1 MAGITYEGIQK
12 EISEKKLRPVY
23 YLMGEESYYIDLLAN
38 RFATEILDEM
48 EQEFNQTIVYA
59 QDSDLRNILSLAKRY
74 PMMADRQVIIVK
86 EAQNFKNEIDELS
99 LYLQKPQP
107 STVLVFC
114 HKNGTLDRRKKVV
127 GDIERAGGGVF
138 ESKKVRD
145 DQLPYFIV
153 NYVKNRSLS
162 IEEKA
167 TMMLVESIGSDLNR
181 MTSEI
186 DKLFIN
192 MPAESKLITADM
204 VEEFTG
210 ISKDYNIFELKSAL
224 VTKDVAKANRIIKYM
239 EANPKNFPPQY
250 VLPILFSYFANLQQD
265 ILPTDQCLRRPVAIG
280 PLDNRRSVLGDF
292 ANDGLYVRSY
302 DIVSVD
308 QDRQTHFSHIIH
320 RSIVSFL
327 QAPHHPFRPQPQ
339 SARRAARPGNATSRG
354 APRRSSPTRSP
365 TRPPRDAPCGESDS
379 ARARA

>member
-239 EANPKNFPPQY
+239 EANPKNFPPQL
-250 VLPILFSYFANLQQD
+250 VLPILFSYFANLMLSYYAPQRTPQGIAD
-265 ILPTDQCLRRPVAIG
+265 Y
-280 PLDNRRSVLGDF
+280 LDMKSTWGVNDYVLGMRNYSAFKVMDIISELRHY
-292 ANDGLYVRSY
+292 DGMSKGV
-302 DIVSVD
+302 
-308 QDRQTHFSHIIH
+308 
-320 RSIVSFL
+320 
-327 QAPHHPFRPQPQ
+327 
-339 SARRAARPGNATSRG
+339 GATSNMSKGLLR
-354 APRRSSPTRSP
+354 
-365 TRPPRDAPCGESDS
+365 ELVYFILH
-379 ARARA
+379 